1 MAEMELEPSDTES
14 DLEATIDADVS
25 MHTAAAPAQTVNHS
39 LDHWLAFASSNKA
52 AQPVSSL
59 HSLSALNATP
69 VLAEQQSPVAALVQQ
84 YEQIGSAKGHSKNRG
99 LASLLDRSL
108 FLSAGQSSPLSKR
121 AHLTRLDIPVATV
134 SGDGNPSG
142 TTVDGTASDE
152 SALNVMTLH
161 PPTQGAAARND
172 AAMAAH
178 KARLHMKTH
187 RKDQWGSR
195 QSTAQPGSAHTQ
207 PQQQQQL
214 GSGPKVSFEVPDIS
228 SSQADDLCPERSSIS
243 LAWAHIRSHGS
254 SSSSSVALAI
264 PGSPMSPSQP
274 PLEKLGRVALPTS
287 LTQSQPSSPT
297 TRPSALVTIADI
309 MRQGSA
315 AAGVHPWDAPPASP
329 VFRQYTPAV
338 TDAQIMR
345 QNTLLSPLDFTPHS
359 PAWPQHPLSSLKSGF
374 PVAPLSSRS
383 SNDGGWHADGSHDSR
398 RDSPDYWS
406 DSGASS
412 LALTARG
419 RVMLPPITPTHS
431 GLLPSAGAQAQG
443 ASNR

>member
-1 MAEMELEPSDTES
+1 MAEMELEPSDTEP

-25 MHTAAAPAQTVNHS
+25 MHTAAAPAQTVDHS
-39 LDHWLAFASSNKA
+39 LDDWLAFASSNKA

-59 HSLSALNATP
+59 HPLFALNATP
-69 VLAEQQSPVAALVQQ
+69 VLAEQQSPVTALVQQ
-84 YEQIGSAKGHSKNRG
+84 YEQTGSAKSHSKNRG

-108 FLSAGQSSPLSKR
+108 FLSAGQSSALSKR
-121 AHLTRLDIPVATV
+121 AHLTQLELPVATV
-134 SGDGNPSG
+134 PGDGNPSG

-195 QSTAQPGSAHTQ
+195 QSTAQPASAHTQ
-207 PQQQQQL
+207 PQQQL
-214 GSGPKVSFEVPDIS
+214 GPKVSFEVPDIC

-243 LAWAHIRSHGS
+243 LAWAHIRSHSS

-297 TRPSALVTIADI
+297 TRPSALVTITDI

-315 AAGVHPWDAPPASP
+315 AAGVHPWNAPPASP
-329 VFRQYTPAV
+329 VFTRYTPAV

-345 QNTLLSPLDFTPHS
+345 QNTLLSPLDFTPLS
-359 PAWPQHPLSSLKSGF
+359 PAWPQQTLSSLRSGF
-374 PVAPLSSRS
+374 RVAPLSSTS

-398 RDSPDYWS
+398 RDSPDCWS
-406 DSGASS
+406 DPGASS

-431 GLLPSAGAQAQG
+431 GLLLSPGAQAQG
-443 ASNR
+443 ATNR